1 MTAAVTNGRDHKTD
15 AWMIT
20 DLVDYRELDL
30 CPAVGSL
37 LKCGEGCSHYNDHD
51 SVVLS
56 MN

>member
-1 MTAAVTNGRDHKTD
+1 MTAAITNGRDHKTD
-15 AWMIT
+15 ARMVT

-37 LKCGEGCSHYNDHD
+37 LKFGEGCSHYNDHD